1 MYDARLALIIR
12 LTRHFDNPTQTN
24 IKNQKKK
31 QKETNQQAK
40 AQQFRNHLTRAILNR
55 CTPETYFW
63 SILFK
68 ILYFK
73 KKSFLNQNF
82 K

>member
-24 IKNQKKK
+24 IKNQKK
-31 QKETNQQAK
+31 QKETDHQAK

-55 CTPETYFW
+55 CTPETETYFW
-63 SILFK
+63 SVLFK

-73 KKSFLNQNF
+73 KKNIFNSKF
-82 K
+82 